1 MVDPR
6 IERDTPVERR
16 KSTAAWWIIGVI
28 AVALL
33 VWGLAEWLGDDDV
46 EDIGAATVPAEMA
59 TPGIADDAPYDDAAP
74 AAGIPIAAPMPPPP
88 DDTDTVA
95 IPVRLIVITPADY
108 LGQAVSGTARVTEVP
123 SDRGFWLEQ
132 DGERMFAVIADSPS
146 MEDAVNVNAGQQVR
160 LSGVVY
166 DASMASQIAGGLD
179 DDTTRAIAGQPAFL
193 LVDARNVEV
202 VDQ

>member
-6 IERDTPVERR
+6 TQRDTNIERR
-16 KSTAAWWIIGVI
+16 KSTTGWWIIGVI

-33 VWGLAEWLGDDDV
+33 VWGLVEWLGDDDV
-46 EDIGAATVPAEMA
+46 EDIGAVPVPAQIA
-59 TPGIADDAPYDDAAP
+59 PGIAGDEPYDAAAP
-74 AAGIPIAAPMPPPP
+74 ATAAQIAAPMPPPP
-88 DDTDTVA
+88 VDTDNVA
-95 IPVRLIVITPADY
+95 VPVRLIVITPADY
-108 LGQAVSGTARVTEVP
+108 LGQAVTGTAHVAGVP

-132 DGERMFAVIADSPS
+132 DGERMFAVIAKSPS
-146 MEDAVNVNAGQQVR
+146 MEDAVDVDAGQQVR

-179 DDTTRAIAGQPAFL
+179 DETLRAIAGQPAFL

-202 VDQ
+202 IDR